1 MQNRFL
7 VGVIT
12 LSGISSLLHFVGL
25 LSNASVFLP
34 QSYLIFFWCS
44 LILIVA
50 NSDML
55 NEIRFNRFF
64 QALLI
69 LSGIGLLMRILH
81 WPYGTEILMG
91 SLVTAGLGYAYRF
104 WEKPDKGLL
113 DILKLLWVLAEI
125 VEKILRFNHLP
136 GAQQTSYAAGVLFL
150 AMLAVFLY
158 LGLREGWLLSPSENA
173 EMDDQNTSQ

>member
-12 LSGISSLLHFVGL
+12 LTGISSLLHFLGL
-25 LSNASVFLP
+25 VSSGPFLP
-34 QSYLIFFWCS
+34 QSYIIFFWCS
-44 LILIVA
+44 LILMVA

-64 QALLI
+64 QALLV
-69 LSGIGLLMRILH
+69 LSGIGLVMRFLH

-113 DILKLLWVLAEI
+113 DILKVLWVFSEI
-125 VEKILRFNHLP
+125 IEKILRFNHLQ
-136 GAQQTSYAAGVLFL
+136 GAQTSSYIAGVLFL
-150 AMLAVFLY
+150 AMLGVFLY
-158 LGLREGWLLSPSENA
+158 LGLKEGWLLSPSENA
-173 EMDDQNTSQ
+173 ELDDQDTGQ